1 VDGAEKKTILIVDD
15 ELNKTQ
21 IIKDLLE
28 FEGYGVIV
36 SGNGREALNLLE
48 HTPVDLV
55 ITDYEMPVMD
65 GFELLKTVSRG
76 YPDLPVIILTDQYR
90 EDMNKA
96 IASFKEGAYDYL
108 TKPAD
113 LTKLR
118 KSVITALYVS
128 QTKRE
133 STALNQAL
141 AKAHTELNKK
151 NEKLEEL
158 TRLNNDLLN
167 IVSQDLDT
175 PLTIL
180 TGSCKMLLK
189 EDSNVFSEKQ
199 TQMIE
204 LIGRQGEKILG
215 IINDLLD
222 LAKVETDRIEVN
234 KVETYLHGLI
244 DKCQRNLQPVA
255 SNRGIKI
262 ALQPPLGLKPV
273 FADEA
278 RMKQV
283 LFNLIHQAILYS
295 DRNQT
300 VRIGI
305 VPLPQAQTVEIL
317 FHSSTVPHA
326 EIQKIFSGEEG
337 SMKINKQILYRLSL
351 CREIIELHEG
361 KIWLEEGLQGETLF
375 CLRIPILFVK

>member
-1 VDGAEKKTILIVDD
+1 MDGAEKKTILIVDD

-48 HTPVDLV
+48 QTPVDLV

-118 KSVITALYVS
+118 KSVIKALYVS

-141 AKAHTELNKK
+141 ATAHTELNKK

-158 TRLNNDLLN
+158 TRINNDLLN
-167 IVSQDLDT
+167 IVSQDLES

-189 EDSNVFSEKQ
+189 EDVSGLSDEQKN
-199 TQMIE
+199 MIE

-215 IINDLLD
+215 MINDLLD
-222 LAKVETDRIEVN
+222 LARLDTGRIQIN
-234 KVETYLHGLI
+234 KVETHLHGLI
-244 DKCQRNLQPVA
+244 DKCQRNLHPVA
-255 SNRGIKI
+255 SNKGITI
-262 ALQPPLGLKPV
+262 ALQPPSGLKPV

-278 RMKQV
+278 KMKQAF
-283 LFNLIHQAILYS
+283 FNVIHQAILCS
-295 DRNQT
+295 ERNLT

-305 VPLPQAQTVEIL
+305 IPLPQAQTVEIL
-317 FHSSTVPHA
+317 FRSNTVPRA
-326 EIQKIFSGEEG
+326 EIQKIFSGEEE
-337 SMKINKQILYRLSL
+337 SREIDKRSLYRLSL

>member
-1 VDGAEKKTILIVDD
+1 
-15 ELNKTQ
+15 
-21 IIKDLLE
+21 
-28 FEGYGVIV
+28 
-36 SGNGREALNLLE
+36 
-48 HTPVDLV
+48 
-55 ITDYEMPVMD
+55 MD

-141 AKAHTELNKK
+141 TIAHTELNKK

-158 TRLNNDLLN
+158 TRINNDLLN
-167 IVSQDLDT
+167 IVSQDLES
-175 PLTIL
+175 PMTIL

-189 EDSNVFSEKQ
+189 EDTSGLSDEQKN
-199 TQMIE
+199 MIE
-204 LIGRQGEKILG
+204 LIGGQGEKILG
-215 IINDLLD
+215 MINDLLD
-222 LAKVETDRIEVN
+222 LARLDTGRIQIN
-234 KVETYLHGLI
+234 KVETHLHELI
-244 DKCQRNLQPVA
+244 DKCQRNLHPVA
-255 SNRGIKI
+255 SNKGITI
-262 ALQPPLGLKPV
+262 ALQPPSGLKPV

-278 RMKQV
+278 KMKQAF
-283 LFNLIHQAILYS
+283 FNVIHQAILCS
-295 DRNQT
+295 ERNLT

-305 VPLPQAQTVEIL
+305 IPLPQAQTVEIL
-317 FHSSTVPHA
+317 FHSSTVPRA
-326 EIQKIFSGEEG
+326 EIQKIFSGEEE
-337 SMKINKQILYRLSL
+337 SRKIDKRSLYRLSL

-361 KIWLEEGLQGETLF
+361 KIWLEEGLQGETMF

>member
-1 VDGAEKKTILIVDD
+1 MNMDVTKNILIVDD
-15 ELNKTQ
+15 EPNNTQ

-28 FEGYGVIV
+28 FEGYGVLTAE
-36 SGNGREALNLLE
+36 NGREALNLLE
-48 HTPVDLV
+48 KNSLDLV

-65 GFELLKTVSRG
+65 GFELLKSVSRG
-76 YPDLPVIILTDQYR
+76 YPDLPVIMLTGQYR
-90 EDMNKA
+90 EDINKA
-96 IASFKEGAYDYL
+96 IATLKEGAYDYL

-118 KSVITALYVS
+118 KAVITALHIS

-133 STALNQAL
+133 SRSLTQAL
-141 AKAHTELNKK
+141 EKAHAELNKK

-167 IVSQDLDT
+167 IVSQDLET

-189 EDSNVFSEKQ
+189 EGSTGFPEKQ
-199 TQMIE
+199 KGTIE
-204 LIGRQGEKILG
+204 MIGRQGEKILG
-215 IINDLLD
+215 MINDLLD
-222 LAKVETDRIEVN
+222 LARVDTDRIEIN

-255 SNRGIKI
+255 GNRGIKI

-278 RMKQV
+278 RMKQA

-295 DRNQT
+295 ERNQT
-300 VRIGI
+300 IRIGI
-305 VPLPQAQTVEIL
+305 IPLPQAQTVEIL
-317 FHSSTVPHA
+317 FHSTRVPHG
-326 EIQKIFSGEEG
+326 EVQNIFSGEET
-337 SMKINKQILYRLSL
+337 SLEIDKRTLYRLNL

-361 KIWLEEGLQGETLF
+361 EIWLEEGIQGETMF
-375 CLRIPILFVK
+375 CLKIPILFVK